1 MAKKKQKEP
10 FGVIM
15 LYKLG
20 GSEKYHGI
28 ECTSDVFDDEDMAK
42 EALAGEWFESPQEA
56 AASAKAAEKKK
67 APAKSQPPRNQRLA
81 IRPRSQSGRTTKTEH
96 SRLTTPPRLKT
107 KPSKVTRNKHDLEQ
121 ARNYQRCL

>member
-67 APAKSQPPRNQRLA
+67 APAKKPAAPKSALSDQAKKPERAHNEDGTFKADDPA
-81 IRPRSQSGRTTKTEH
+81 
-96 SRLTTPPRLKT
+96 TPENEAFKSDE
-107 KPSKVTRNKHDLEQ
+107 K
-121 ARNYQRCL
+121 